1 MFHYSTTDISLVT
14 DCLTFSKFI
23 GMKVRV
29 YTPLSVGNQSLYQL
43 VLLSSLCRR
52 PFSFTWAP
60 A

>member
-43 VLLSSLCRR
+43 VSYVL
-52 PFSFTWAP
+52 
-60 A
+60 

>member
-1 MFHYSTTDISLVT
+1 MFYFSTRDISLVT
-14 DCLTFSKFI
+14 DCLTFTQFI
-23 GMKVRV
+23 RMKVRV
-29 YTPLSVGNQSLYQL
+29 YTPLSFGNQSLYQL